1 MRRLPTSIRL
11 VPFALCFIGAH
22 ALCLLMF
29 PSRSTLASYPFLIV
43 APSLALAACCWRAR
57 AEVRALRMPWVLLGV
72 GLFLWILGIAL
83 SAWEDIFQQIPESI
97 AWFSDFSYFVYAVPI
112 LLAIA
117 SVSNG
122 QRIPFFVWMDG
133 IQAVVTAYLAYITIF
148 SVVPFSGHAL
158 APISASVLVLTY
170 DVENG
175 LLAVAATLRLLVQ
188 PRNAGRRF
196 FEILCGY
203 LWVYALVAAAY
214 NHWAAV
220 SDSHALMDVIVDIPF
235 LLLSMACMT
244 RPANTADADTADW
257 KRPLAVIIENV
268 SPIVY
273 TLALLALSIV
283 LMREHFYVGTVG
295 ILTAL
300 VVYTIRT
307 TTLQSRLVRT
317 QQELSDARDRLEKIA
332 LTDALT
338 NVANRRCFDQTLALE
353 WSRAAR
359 TQHPLGVLLIDID
372 YFKKLNDRYGHPA
385 GDKCLVAV
393 AAALQVALPRGGDLL
408 ARYGG
413 EEFAAILPATD
424 EDGARRVAAKML
436 SAVQALRIRNET
448 PLGDHVT
455 VSIGVAVAVS
465 ESAGVGSTHQIV
477 EAADQAL
484 YRAKGGGR
492 NRIEAFVPRDY
503 QGSGSI

>member
-1 MRRLPTSIRL
+1 
-11 VPFALCFIGAH
+11 
-22 ALCLLMF
+22 
-29 PSRSTLASYPFLIV
+29 
-43 APSLALAACCWRAR
+43 
-57 AEVRALRMPWVLLGV
+57 
-72 GLFLWILGIAL
+72 
-83 SAWEDIFQQIPESI
+83 
-97 AWFSDFSYFVYAVPI
+97 
-112 LLAIA
+112 
-117 SVSNG
+117 
-122 QRIPFFVWMDG
+122 
-133 IQAVVTAYLAYITIF
+133 
-148 SVVPFSGHAL
+148 
-158 APISASVLVLTY
+158 
-170 DVENG
+170 
-175 LLAVAATLRLLVQ
+175 
-188 PRNAGRRF
+188 
-196 FEILCGY
+196 
-203 LWVYALVAAAY
+203 
-214 NHWAAV
+214 
-220 SDSHALMDVIVDIPF
+220 MDVIVDIPF

-244 RPANTADADTADW
+244 RPSNTADADTADW

-268 SPIVY
+268 SPIAY

-295 ILTAL
+295 IFTAL